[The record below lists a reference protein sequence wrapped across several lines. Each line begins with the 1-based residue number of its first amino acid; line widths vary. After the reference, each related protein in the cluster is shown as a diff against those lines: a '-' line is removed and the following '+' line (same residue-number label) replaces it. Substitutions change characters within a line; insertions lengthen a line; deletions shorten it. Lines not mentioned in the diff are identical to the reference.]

1 MRCEASARNPFATD
15 LLCLTLEEPMS
26 IFDIVNP
33 IEKAKAA
40 IAEAEKAKADQ
51 YAKGAIDAMKAA
63 KDAVALAELTK
74 AMDQATREAAQLKAD
89 TLKWKAQEET
99 IEEALEHAGISGID
113 VQIDA
118 KGFAKVLGTVGS
130 DNDRDTAVAMVEQFS
145 VSGMEVAIDV
155 VPPPPPEPAAAVPA
169 GGAKYT
175 VKAGESWWG
184 IAARTYG
191 DGTLWKALKAANNNP
206 RMIHPGTEITLPAKD
221 TLE

>member
-1 MRCEASARNPFATD
+1 
-15 LLCLTLEEPMS
+15 MS

-40 IAEAEKAKADQ
+40 IAQAEKAKADQ

-74 AMDQATREAAQLKAD
+74 AMDQASREAAQAKIDA
-89 TLKWKAQEET
+89 LKWKQQEDT
-99 IEEALEHAGISGID
+99 IEDALEHAGISGID
-113 VQIDA
+113 VQIDG
-118 KGFAKVLGTVGS
+118 KGYAKVLGTVGS
-130 DNDRDTAVAMVEQFS
+130 EADRDTAVAMVEQFP
-145 VSGMEVAIDV
+145 VTGMEVAIEI
-155 VPPPPPEPAAAVPA
+155 VPPGPAEPGVAIPA

-184 IAARTYG
+184 IAARTYN

-206 RMIHPGTEITLPAKD
+206 RMIHPGTEILLPSKDSLVAKK
-221 TLE
+221 

>member
-1 MRCEASARNPFATD
+1 M
-15 LLCLTLEEPMS
+15 TLEEPMS

-63 KDAVALAELTK
+63 KDAAALAELTK
-74 AMDQATREAAQLKAD
+74 AMDQASREAAQAKVDA
-89 TLKWKAQEET
+89 LKWKQQEDT
-99 IEEALEHAGISGID
+99 IEEALEHVGLSGID
-113 VQIDA
+113 VQIDG
-118 KGFAKVLGTVGS
+118 KGYAKVLGTVGS
-130 DNDRDTAVAMVEQFS
+130 EGDRDTAVALVEQFA
-145 VSGMEVAIDV
+145 VTGMEVAIDIV
-155 VPPPPPEPAAAVPA
+155 EPPPAEPATEIPA
-169 GGAKYT
+169 GGAKYK

-206 RMIHPGTEITLPAKD
+206 RMIHPGTEIVLPAKD
-221 TLE
+221 SLKK